1 VHHVTRWHRLGIPAA
16 VAAGLILTAVPA
28 QADPADPTT
37 TPPATT
43 SGPAVPTIPDPT
55 IPTSPTS
62 DSGSGL
68 PAPTGPSSTETTPAE
83 PSPSTPA
90 ETGSPPMCDAACA
103 ARIQVLINTDIG
115 HLWAELFDVLAAL
128 APTTGEPPG
137 PAAPTTPS
145 APTTTTPP
153 ADTTTPPAS
162 SSPPAESSSPPAET
176 PTPTT
181 PSQWGMHPGPA
192 GQTVIFADNF
202 DSGLNCRVWTRLQ
215 DAETAAATQGSAC
228 PGWTANTGT
237 RLTFPPGPNGGK
249 VARFEVRPGDR
260 SANGERAELSGD
272 GAAWSFHEGD
282 ERWLTEKIMVDPA
295 TRFDVNNRFII
306 LNQLHTAVNDSPPL
320 VLGLMANG
328 DLQLRSNGSGTLPD
342 RVLLPAAEFVRGTWY
357 TVTLHFITSLDEAKG
372 GAEAWVNGVQRLP
385 WANGKTMSNN
395 RSYLKVGIYRNGQ
408 PDPAIVSYDDLVLTA
423 P

>member
-16 VAAGLILTAVPA
+16 VAAGLILTALPA

-37 TPPATT
+37 APPATT

-55 IPTSPTS
+55 IPTGITS
-62 DSGSGL
+62 DSGSGP
-68 PAPTGPSSTETTPAE
+68 PAPTGPSSTGTTPAE

-90 ETGSPPMCDAACA
+90 ETGSPPLCDAACA
-103 ARIQVLINTDIG
+103 ARIQDLINTDIG

-128 APTTGEPPG
+128 TPTTGEPPG

-145 APTTTTPP
+145 APTTTPP
-153 ADTTTPPAS
+153 ADTTTPPTT
-162 SSPPAESSSPPAET
+162 SSPPTSSSPPAET
-176 PTPTT
+176 TTPTT

-192 GQTVIFADNF
+192 GQTVIFSDNF

-215 DAETAAATQGSAC
+215 DAETAAASQGSAC

-237 RLTFPPGPNGGK
+237 RLTFPP
-249 VARFEVRPGDR
+249 
-260 SANGERAELSGD
+260 GERAELSGD

-320 VLGLMANG
+320 VLGLMPNG

-357 TVTLHFITSLDEAKG
+357 TVTLHFITSTDEAKG
-372 GAEAWVNGVQRLP
+372 GAEAWVNGALRLP